1 MISAQIGTNEAAR
14 ITCIKPSGTTSLVL
28 GTASGIHAWHNDY
41 YLRTMR
47 FNKNEDIASYLMVNH
62 PELCED
68 DVLRPK
74 DTVCVRIPVKAPE
87 GSILR
92 TETALDT
99 LERVKKFATK
109 WIVPGHLNG
118 DNTHN
123 VSATISID
131 KERRFPIWSVEG
143 QTTET
148 IDEWE
153 VVGAWMWK
161 NREVYNGLSCLPN
174 FGGSYKQA
182 PFEDITK
189 EQYDE
194 KINSLK
200 SIDLTNVTELDDT
213 VNFNESVACGG
224 GACEIV

>member
-1 MISAQIGTNEAAR
+1 
-14 ITCIKPSGTTSLVL
+14 
-28 GTASGIHAWHNDY
+28 
-41 YLRTMR
+41 
-47 FNKNEDIASYLMVNH
+47 
-62 PELCED
+62 
-68 DVLRPK
+68 
-74 DTVCVRIPVKAPE
+74 VCVRIPVKAPE

-161 NREVYNGLSCLPN
+161 NREVYNGLSCLPK

-200 SIDLTNVTELDDT
+200 SIDLANVTELDDT